1 VDHTPRAHRN
11 LCIVSRDPLK
21 CSELVLSLQA
31 SVEPDDEVEIMMDRR
46 RECRFEASA
55 TELQQLPVERR
66 KNLHVDLEVKTK
78 GFAIVP
84 KAPVTS
90 RPPAETDS
98 DDRARFEN
106 ILSFRRKRES
116 RPRRG
121 VGAAGAV
128 MVALVLAPPVGGLS
142 DRVPDDAPS
151 SSGATKPTPAPPAST
166 AGQSPSGAA
175 RAPVVSS
182 PPSNAEP
189 PGNASRGRGE
199 SHRPTD
205 EQSAAGEGQARRDRK
220 VRGASRGGHRTLRV
234 EGEGSHRPR
243 QE

>member
-1 VDHTPRAHRN
+1 
-11 LCIVSRDPLK
+11 
-21 CSELVLSLQA
+21 
-31 SVEPDDEVEIMMDRR
+31 
-46 RECRFEASA
+46 
-55 TELQQLPVERR
+55 

-128 MVALVLAPPVGGLS
+128 RGARAGGGQG
-142 DRVPDDAPS
+142 RAV
-151 SSGATKPTPAPPAST
+151 APPACRGPFRPSARRCALSVGSDET
-166 AGQSPSGAA
+166 ASRAA
-175 RAPVVSS
+175 RVD
-182 PPSNAEP
+182 
-189 PGNASRGRGE
+189 R
-199 SHRPTD
+199 RP
-205 EQSAAGEGQARRDRK
+205 
-220 VRGASRGGHRTLRV
+220 
-234 EGEGSHRPR
+234 
-243 QE
+243 